1 MVTEEFLGRACK
13 SQLMIQIKN
22 LWKSFEGK
30 QVLKGLDLRIPRGET
45 LVVMGRSGCGKSLL
59 LKLITGLMQPDEG
72 EILLHG
78 EEISGLKFR
87 ELNRMRRKIGLL
99 FQSAAL
105 FDSMTV
111 EENVGF
117 MLAQHTKL
125 SRAEIREIV
134 IEKLHLVDL
143 DGTEHLRPAELSGG
157 MRKRVGLAR
166 AIAFDPEV
174 ILYDEPTTGL
184 DPVTCVEINRL
195 IQSLHT
201 KLEVTSVVVTH
212 DMDSAFTVATRMA
225 MIHNGKI
232 VAFGE
237 PHEML
242 ENDDPI
248 LQQFILLGAPEQ
260 ILNVSNPVLKEFI
273 LNLRE
278 D

>member
-1 MVTEEFLGRACK
+1 
-13 SQLMIQIKN
+13 MIQIKN

-30 QVLKGLDLRIPRGET
+30 QVLKGLDLHIPRGET
-45 LVVMGRSGCGKSLL
+45 LVIMGRSGCGKSLL
-59 LKLITGLMQPDEG
+59 LKLITGLMQPDAG
-72 EILLHG
+72 EIFVDE
-78 EEISGLKFR
+78 EEISRLEFR
-87 ELNRMRRKIGLL
+87 DLNHMRRKIGLL

-117 MLAQHTKL
+117 MLAEHTKL
-125 SRAEIREIV
+125 SRAEIKEIV
-134 IEKLHLVDL
+134 VEKLHLVDL

-166 AIAFDPEV
+166 AIAFDPEM

-195 IQSLHT
+195 IQSLHM
-201 KLEVTSVVVTH
+201 KLDVTSVVVTH

-225 MIHNGKI
+225 MIHNGRVI
-232 VAFGE
+232 AAGR
-237 PHEML
+237 PNDML
-242 ENDDPI
+242 EIDNPI

-260 ILNVSNPVLKEFI
+260 ILNVSNPILQEFI

>member
-1 MVTEEFLGRACK
+1 MVPEENLGRALK

-30 QVLKGLDLRIPRGET
+30 QVLKGLDLHIPRGET
-45 LVVMGRSGCGKSLL
+45 LVIMGRSGCGKSLL
-59 LKLITGLMQPDEG
+59 LKLVTGLMQPDAG
-72 EILLHG
+72 EILLDG
-78 EEISGLKFR
+78 EEISGLKFKK
-87 ELNRMRRKIGLL
+87 LNHMRRKIGLL

-232 VAFGE
+232 VAFGH
-237 PHEML
+237 PNEML

-260 ILNVSNPVLKEFI
+260 ILNVSNPLLKEFI

>member
-1 MVTEEFLGRACK
+1 
-13 SQLMIQIKN
+13 MIQIKN

-30 QVLKGLDLRIPRGET
+30 QVLKGLDLHIPRGET
-45 LVVMGRSGCGKSLL
+45 LVIMGRSGCGKSLL
-59 LKLITGLMQPDEG
+59 LKLVTGLMQPDAG
-72 EILLHG
+72 EILVDG
-78 EEISGLKFR
+78 EEISGLKFKQ
-87 ELNRMRRKIGLL
+87 LNQMRRKIGLL

-117 MLAQHTKL
+117 MLDQHTKL

-225 MIHNGKI
+225 MIHSGKV
-232 VAFGE
+232 VAFGH
-237 PHEML
+237 PNEML

-260 ILNVSNPVLKEFI
+260 ILNVSNPLLKEFI

>member
-1 MVTEEFLGRACK
+1 
-13 SQLMIQIKN
+13 MIQIKN

-30 QVLKGLDLRIPRGET
+30 QVLKGLDLHIPRGET
-45 LVVMGRSGCGKSLL
+45 LVIMGRSGCGKSLL
-59 LKLITGLMQPDEG
+59 LKLITGLMQPDAG
-72 EILLHG
+72 EILADG

-87 ELNRMRRKIGLL
+87 ELNHMRRKIGML

-201 KLEVTSVVVTH
+201 KLDVTSVVVTH
-212 DMDSAFTVATRMA
+212 DMDSAFTVATYMA

-232 VAFGE
+232 IAFGR
-237 PHEML
+237 PNEML

-260 ILNVSNPVLKEFI
+260 ILNVSNPVLREFI

-278 D
+278 E